1 MHAKNSLKEKDDC
14 NREKRG
20 RAKVG
25 SFLKVFS
32 IKLLL
37 VKGRFEKGVTYENNA

>member
-1 MHAKNSLKEKDDC
+1 LIIWLFELFDNFQPA
-14 NREKRG
+14 G
-20 RAKVG
+20 AQVG

-37 VKGRFEKGVTYENNA
+37 VKGRFEKGVTYENNG